1 MTTKI
6 NKEVLENRVSVLGK
20 LKEVT
25 VKDLTTKTDGTPM
38 KIATILV
45 ETGEGEV
52 HRGQMMAVQSYVD
65 KETNERKENNNYKA
79 IQTIQDEFVSLKD
92 IAEGKA
98 PEGVT
103 QPTVVRMNGSLE
115 LNMYKGRDGLLKEQ
129 AQINARYV
137 SRQDNYDENDFG
149 AEFTI
154 HTFLMTNGVPVL
166 VDDEETGEVKFKAA
180 VIDYRGQAHPFEF
193 TADNEHGVADW
204 FENEAERGTTITLQ
218 GKIYNKYIIKEIVR
232 EAGNAIGKPIVDTKR
247 ETDRRLLV
255 EGGDP
260 IENDDSIKFISAELM
275 TSAIEKYEAA
285 KVEALSR
292 ADQPATS
299 NTTTTTTTKK
309 GISSTGAKKS
319 TINKDSLPF

>member
-20 LKEVT
+20 LKEVI
-25 VKDLTTKTDGTPM
+25 VKDTTTKTDSTPM

-52 HRGQMMAVQSYVD
+52 HRGQMMAVQSFVD
-65 KETNERKENNNYKA
+65 KETNERKENKAYKA
-79 IQTIQDEFVSLKD
+79 IQTIEDEFISLKD

-115 LNMYKGRDGLLKEQ
+115 LNMYKGKDGKLKEQ
-129 AQINARYV
+129 AQINARFV
-137 SRQDNYDENDFG
+137 SRQDNYDENEFG

-154 HTFLMTNGVPVL
+154 HTFLMTNGSPVV

-180 VIDYRGQAHPFEF
+180 AIDYRGQAHPFEF
-193 TADNEHGVADW
+193 TAHNEDGVAEW
-204 FENEAERGTTITLQ
+204 FENDAERGMTITLD
-218 GKIYNKYIIKEIVR
+218 GKINNKYIVKQVER
-232 EAGNAIGKPIVDTKR
+232 ESGTSIGSKKIVDTVR
-247 ETDRRLLV
+247 TTDRRILV
-255 EGGDP
+255 EAGDL
-260 IENDDSIKFISAELM
+260 IEDEDSIKFISVELM

-299 NTTTTTTTKK
+299 NTTTTAKK

-319 TINKDSLPF
+319 TINKDQLPF